1 TLEVRNL
8 QGGSCALLVKGETM
22 PEGHLSQLALYPA
35 ATVERVRRAYVL
47 LTKALQLIQGF
58 GLSEREVRYILTH
71 PADFDQLDF
80 SKLPT
85 READASATP
94 PTQLFAQF
102 LRLTTYTRLKKAL
115 APDTDDCIGIFEA
128 AILDD
133 VYKRVAELT
142 RREPE
147 TVAAAVATL
156 HMTPSDFT

>member
-1 TLEVRNL
+1 
-8 QGGSCALLVKGETM
+8 
-22 PEGHLSQLALYPA
+22 
-35 ATVERVRRAYVL
+35 
-47 LTKALQLIQGF
+47 
-58 GLSEREVRYILTH
+58 H

-80 SKLPT
+80 SQLPT

-156 HMTPSDFT
+156 HMTPSDFTNEIGLQRLWDALQVTENFGVPIKAIAGWATPAPDAIIARDLRNTVKARYEPEDWRRIAQPI